1 MQAISREE
9 RSWGMLC
16 HLLGL
21 AGYVIPFGNIVAPL
35 IWWMMKKDLSSFVND
50 QGKEALNFQISL
62 TIYIISA
69 GILMIVLVGFL
80 LLPVV
85 LIAGLIL
92 TIIAAIKANDGIP
105 YRYPFIIRVLK

>member
-1 MQAISREE
+1 
-9 RSWGMLC
+9 
-16 HLLGL
+16 
-21 AGYVIPFGNIVAPL
+21 
-35 IWWMMKKDLSSFVND
+35 
-50 QGKEALNFQISL
+50 
-62 TIYIISA
+62 
-69 GILMIVLVGFL
+69 MIVLVGFL

>member
-1 MQAISREE
+1 MIKA
-9 RSWGMLC
+9 
-16 HLLGL
+16 
-21 AGYVIPFGNIVAPL
+21 PFGNIVAPL

-62 TIYIISA
+62 TIYIIIA